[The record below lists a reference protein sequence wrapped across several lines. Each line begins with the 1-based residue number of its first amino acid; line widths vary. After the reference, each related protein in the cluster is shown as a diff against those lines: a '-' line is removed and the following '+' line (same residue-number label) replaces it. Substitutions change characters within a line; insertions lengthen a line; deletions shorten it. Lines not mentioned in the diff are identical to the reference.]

1 MKIAI
6 LNTYLLEGSI
16 KTESEFG
23 DPDETTIGCGSSLR
37 DSLRALGHEV
47 DTFALY
53 DGEDSTGM
61 HRCINAIKNGYKP
74 DCVFLMH
81 AGTLRQNLTE
91 LWDRSNFGGIP
102 IIAEGGDEWQCF
114 GWNFAHNR
122 NSDFVLTLDN
132 QCVEWYDRKGVKA
145 TWFPVWADER
155 VFFYDGTEKTLG
167 VSTTAVPTDARNA
180 RGFLALNDHIAHK
193 FGDDFQNPMRE
204 RQGMSYIPMMENGNL
219 FRKSKIVFQFSSA
232 GEFTRRIVEA
242 AACNALVITDAV
254 HPIRNLD
261 SLFVENE
268 DIVYYSSLDECL
280 EKIEFY
286 LNNDQERIRVANNM
300 HEKIM
305 KNHTGLARAKD
316 FIRHIN
322 AFLGN

>member
-1 MKIAI
+1 MSKKI
-6 LNTYLLEGSI
+6 
-16 KTESEFG
+16 
-23 DPDETTIGCGSSLR
+23 
-37 DSLRALGHEV
+37 
-47 DTFALY
+47 
-53 DGEDSTGM
+53 
-61 HRCINAIKNGYKP
+61 
-74 DCVFLMH
+74 
-81 AGTLRQNLTE
+81 Q
-91 LWDRSNFGGIP
+91 
-102 IIAEGGDEWQCF
+102 
-114 GWNFAHNR
+114 
-122 NSDFVLTLDN
+122 
-132 QCVEWYDRKGVKA
+132 
-145 TWFPVWADER
+145 
-155 VFFYDGTEKTLG
+155 
-167 VSTTAVPTDARNA
+167 
-180 RGFLALNDHIAHK
+180 
-193 FGDDFQNPMRE
+193 
-204 RQGMSYIPMMENGNL
+204 
-219 FRKSKIVFQFSSA
+219 KIVFQFSSA